1 VPLDRLPLRV
11 KPEHD
16 NRRDM
21 TDIKNRTPFGGRI
34 LLLGCGSVGQCTLPL
49 LRRHV
54 DMPVDRITVMDFED
68 VRPRIRDSLE
78 AGVVFKQA
86 RLTQDN
92 YASSLGELVGPGDII
107 VDLSWNVETLDMLGW
122 CGEHDVRYLNTSLE
136 EWDPYGDIENKSPY
150 ERSLYS
156 RQMRIR
162 QLKGRL
168 NSRDRPSPTAVI
180 DHGAN
185 PGLVSHFTKRAL
197 LEIAATMLKEGLPAA
212 TGVNRREFEKLITA
226 AEGQAQGAFARL
238 SQATGTRV
246 IHISERDTQVS
257 SQPKAVDEFV
267 NTWSIEGFFEEG
279 TAPAELGWGTHERRL
294 PKYAYTPIG
303 GPGNQIFLA
312 QPGIRT
318 FVHSWVPSGGP
329 IIGMV
334 VRHAESFTI
343 SDYLTTW
350 EDTIEGRI
358 PVYRPTV
365 HYAYMPCDNAIL
377 SLHELTMHNF
387 RLQPKLRIMS
397 DEITGGMDEL
407 GVLLMGHGLTSWWT
421 GSQLDIHETRKLVPG
436 QNATTLQVAAAVL
449 GGLIFMIGNPYK
461 GILVPDELPFKEIL
475 DVAGAY
481 LGPSPSVRTSWTPL
495 ESRSRLFGKWGAPLV
510 DDADLWQFASFA
522 VEP

>member
-1 VPLDRLPLRV
+1 
-11 KPEHD
+11 
-16 NRRDM
+16 M
-21 TDIKNRTPFGGRI
+21 TQMEKTPFAGR
-34 LLLGCGSVGQCTLPL
+34 LLMLGCGSVGQCTLPL
-49 LRRHV
+49 VRRHV
-54 DMPVDRITVMDFED
+54 DMPANRMTVLDFED
-68 VRPRIRDSLE
+68 VRPRIEDSLQ
-78 AGVVFKQA
+78 AGVVFRQT

-92 YASSLGELVGPGDII
+92 YRSTLSELVGPGDIL
-107 VDLSWNVETLDMLGW
+107 VDLSWNIETLDLLAW

-162 QLKGRL
+162 LLKGRL
-168 NSRDRPSPTAVI
+168 NSRGNPSSTAVI

-197 LEIAATMLKEGLPAA
+197 LEIATTMLERGRPAA
-212 TGVNRREFEKLITA
+212 TGVGRAAFEELVA
-226 AEGQAQGAFARL
+226 DAESQRDGAFARL
-238 SQATGTRV
+238 SQATGTKV

-257 SQPKAVDEFV
+257 TQPKAIDEFV
-267 NTWSIEGFFEEG
+267 NTWSIEGLYEEG

-294 PKYAYTPIG
+294 PKHAHVPIG

-318 FVHSWVPSGGP
+318 FVHSWVPAGGP

-343 SDYLTTW
+343 SDHLTVW
-350 EDTIEGRI
+350 EDTIEGRL

-377 SLHELTMHNF
+377 SLYELTMRNLK
-387 RLQPKLRIMS
+387 LQPKLRIMAN
-397 DEITGGMDEL
+397 EITGGMDEL
-407 GVLLMGHGLTSWWT
+407 GVLLMGHGLTTYWT
-421 GSQLDIHETRKLVPG
+421 GSQLDIHEARRFVPG
-436 QNATTLQVAAAVL
+436 QNATTVQVAASLL
-449 GGLIFMIGNPYK
+449 GALVFMIRNPWK
-461 GILVPDELPFKEIL
+461 GILVPDELPHREIL
-475 DVAGAY
+475 DVAGRY
-481 LGPSPSVRTSWTPL
+481 LGSCPSVQSDWTPL
-495 ESRSRLFGKWGAPLV
+495 ESRSQLFGKWGAPPV
-510 DDADLWQFASFA
+510 TEADLWQFASFV